1 MTLILPRFACALLV
15 ATALIGAEPPP
26 PAHIRNFGEV
36 NSTIYRG
43 GEPSLTGLQELS
55 GFGVR
60 LVIDLRET
68 GSATMREQA
77 EVEHL
82 GMHYVNV
89 PLSPWS
95 APAPD
100 EVSTVLSM
108 LLHAG
113 PEPIFVHCRRGKDR
127 TGTVIACYRIQH
139 DRWNNLRALSEAQEF
154 GMSRAERGMRSFILH
169 FSPLPAPL
177 PLVASH

>member
-1 MTLILPRFACALLV
+1 MPRFLCAFLV
-15 ATALIGAEPPP
+15 ATALSGAEPSV

-36 NSTIYRG
+36 NSTIFRG
-43 GEPSLTGLQELS
+43 GEPSPTGLQELS

-60 LVIDLRET
+60 LVIDLREA
-68 GSATMREQA
+68 GSATVREQT

-100 EVSTVLSM
+100 EVNTVLSM

-139 DRWNNLRALSEAQEF
+139 DRWDNLRALAEAQEF
-154 GMSRAERGMRSFILH
+154 GMSRAERSMRSFILH
-169 FSPLPAPL
+169 FSPLP
-177 PLVASH
+177 LVASH